1 MQFNLYFLKVSANC
15 KIAMQCFENFGG
27 PMPQMP
33 PPDCAPMTVIDT
45 TGEKSKFIYPY
56 IG

>member
-15 KIAMQCFENFGG
+15 KIAMQCFENFGDQC
-27 PMPQMP
+27 PKCP